1 MHERVERDNVVNHED
16 TDMKPP
22 TKPHSM
28 SITRWVYRAWLRS
41 RIDTYTRSLHA
52 IAVQR
57 ENDFHAERILHRAI
71 STTRSKLQSL

>member
-1 MHERVERDNVVNHED
+1 
-16 TDMKPP
+16 MK
-22 TKPHSM
+22 M
-28 SITRWVYRAWLRS
+28 ITRWLYRAWLRS
-41 RIDTYTRSLHA
+41 RIDMYNRSLHA

>member
-1 MHERVERDNVVNHED
+1 
-16 TDMKPP
+16 MK
-22 TKPHSM
+22 T
-28 SITRWVYRAWLRS
+28 ITRWAYRVWLRS

>member
-1 MHERVERDNVVNHED
+1 MQERVERDNVVTDED
-16 TDMKPP
+16 TDMKTP
-22 TKPHSM
+22 TKPHST

-52 IAVQR
+52 IAIQR
-57 ENDFHAERILHRAI
+57 ENDFHAERILHHAI

>member
-1 MHERVERDNVVNHED
+1 
-16 TDMKPP
+16 MKMP
-22 TKPHSM
+22 TTIRM
-28 SITRWVYRAWLRS
+28 SITRRLYRAWLRS

-57 ENDFHAERILHRAI
+57 ENDFHAERMLHRAI

>member
-1 MHERVERDNVVNHED
+1 MQERVERDNVVTDED
-16 TDMKPP
+16 TDMKTP
-22 TKPHSM
+22 TKTHST
-28 SITRWVYRAWLRS
+28 SIARWVYRAWLRS

-57 ENDFHAERILHRAI
+57 ENDFHAERILHHAI

>member
-1 MHERVERDNVVNHED
+1 MQEPVERDNVVIHED
-16 TDMKPP
+16 MDMK
-22 TKPHSM
+22 T
-28 SITRWVYRAWLRS
+28 ITLWVYRAWLRS
-41 RIDTYTRSLHA
+41 RIDTYTRCLHA

>member
-1 MHERVERDNVVNHED
+1 MQGRVERDNGTNDED
-16 TDMKPP
+16 TPMKTPP
-22 TKPHSM
+22 TIPM

-41 RIDTYTRSLHA
+41 RIDTYTRNLHA

-57 ENDFHAERILHRAI
+57 ENDFHAERILHHAI

>member
-1 MHERVERDNVVNHED
+1 MQERVERDNVVTDED
-16 TDMKPP
+16 TDMKTP
-22 TKPHSM
+22 TKPHST

-57 ENDFHAERILHRAI
+57 ENDFHAERILHHAI

>member
-1 MHERVERDNVVNHED
+1 
-16 TDMKPP
+16 MKPP
-22 TKPHSM
+22 TTIRM

-41 RIDTYTRSLHA
+41 RIDTYTRNLHA

-57 ENDFHAERILHRAI
+57 ENDFHAERILHHAI